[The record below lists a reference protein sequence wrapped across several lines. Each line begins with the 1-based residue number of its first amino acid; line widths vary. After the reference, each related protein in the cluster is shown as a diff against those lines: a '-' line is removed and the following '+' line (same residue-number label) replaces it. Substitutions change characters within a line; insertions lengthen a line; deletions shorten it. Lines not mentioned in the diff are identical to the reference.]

1 MTTES
6 SETDV
11 KGPKRTDGLGAFDSE
26 SEFYFNGRR
35 TKPSNG
41 AYPFPNGAG
50 FPIPGFNIN
59 SRYPYFN
66 PVGERGPGYGAFG
79 NPTKYG
85 GSSSAS
91 SAASQSFSNGGFS
104 GSSSNAASQSF
115 SNGVNRYVTG
125 CLSITTIAV
134 HSKRYTEVVF
144 FNFPDIKIN

>member
-11 KGPKRTDGLGAFDSE
+11 KGPKRTDGLGAFDTE
-26 SEFYFNGRR
+26 SGFYFNGRR
-35 TKPSNG
+35 TKPGNG

-66 PVGERGPGYGAFG
+66 PVGESDPGYGAFG
-79 NPTKYG
+79 NPTKFG

-115 SNGVNRYVTG
+115 SNGEVRVYNMKSSENQRLFEPEMNSNVRGQTFE
-125 CLSITTIAV
+125 CL
-134 HSKRYTEVVF
+134 R
-144 FNFPDIKIN
+144 PD